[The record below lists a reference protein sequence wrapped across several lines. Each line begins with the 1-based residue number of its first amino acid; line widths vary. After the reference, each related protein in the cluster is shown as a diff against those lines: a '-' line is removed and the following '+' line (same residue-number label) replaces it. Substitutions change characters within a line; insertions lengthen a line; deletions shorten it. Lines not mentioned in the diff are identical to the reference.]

1 MRGLTMSEEE
11 GPGRE
16 RIRFEDE
23 LRRYGRAD
31 PFTPFEIV
39 VTSGDRYLI
48 TNSDHLAF
56 TGNTVV
62 IAEPKTGIK
71 FFRLNQIVGVH
82 VHEPA
87 T

>member
-1 MRGLTMSEEE
+1 MSDEDEKK
-11 GPGRE
+11 PE
-16 RIRFEDE
+16 RIEFEDE
-23 LRRYGRAD
+23 LHRYGRAD

-62 IAEPKTGIK
+62 VAEPKTGIR
-71 FFRLNQIVGVH
+71 FFRRNQIVAVH
-82 VHEPA
+82 VHE
-87 T
+87 TV